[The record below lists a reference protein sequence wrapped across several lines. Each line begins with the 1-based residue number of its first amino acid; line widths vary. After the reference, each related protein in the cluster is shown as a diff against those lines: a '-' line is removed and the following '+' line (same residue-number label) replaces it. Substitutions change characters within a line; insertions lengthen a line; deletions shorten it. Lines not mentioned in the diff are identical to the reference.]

1 MELSAQLLVIGGAG
15 YIGSHTV
22 RALFEEQY
30 DTLVFDNLS
39 TGYKEF
45 TPKEVP
51 FVKAICAMSRTH
63 ERPFGNIQLMPSCI
77 LPPPA
82 LCRNH

>member
-1 MELSAQLLVIGGAG
+1 MELSAKLLVIGGAG
-15 YIGSHTV
+15 YSGSHTV
-22 RALFEEQY
+22 LALFEEQY
-30 DTLVFDNLS
+30 DTLVFENLS

-45 TPKEVP
+45 TPKGVP

-63 ERPFGNIQLMPSCI
+63 ERSFENIQLMPSCI